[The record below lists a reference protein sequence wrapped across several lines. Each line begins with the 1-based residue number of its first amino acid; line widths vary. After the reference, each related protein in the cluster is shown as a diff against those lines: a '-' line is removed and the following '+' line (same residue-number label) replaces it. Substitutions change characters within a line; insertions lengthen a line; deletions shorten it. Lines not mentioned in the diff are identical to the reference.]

1 MKDTISR
8 NIIMRPPEDITGTN
22 RQTRPRVNISDT
34 TKIIIDIGRPTDIKK
49 EVNTIRGDF
58 MEYIHKLAQLKTK
71 LITFIENGIAY
82 KSWKS
87 TLN

>member
-22 RQTRPRVNISDT
+22 RQTRPRVNISGT
-34 TKIIIDIGRPTDIKK
+34 TIIGDIGRPTDIKK
-49 EVNTIRGDF
+49 EINIIRGDF
-58 MEYIHKLAQLKTK
+58 MEYIDKLAQIKTK
-71 LITFIENGIAY
+71 LITFIENGIAC